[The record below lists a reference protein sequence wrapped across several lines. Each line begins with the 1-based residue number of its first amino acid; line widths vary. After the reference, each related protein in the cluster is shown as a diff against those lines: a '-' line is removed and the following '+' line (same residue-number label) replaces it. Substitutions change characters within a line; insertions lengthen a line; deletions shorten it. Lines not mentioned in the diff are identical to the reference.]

1 MKSSYK
7 MFKKQT
13 NTKYFVN
20 GMIIK
25 VTPVTPV
32 TLFRFF
38 TEQPRHQ
45 KQQHDISKGAN
56 SWIYTYV
63 GGNSCNL
70 ENNVGL

>member
-1 MKSSYK
+1 

-13 NTKYFVN
+13 NTKYFIKEI
-20 GMIIK
+20 IIK
-25 VTPVTPV
+25 MTPVTPV
-32 TLFRFF
+32 TLFHFY
-38 TEQPRHQ
+38 TEQPQHK
-45 KQQHDISKGAN
+45 KQQHDISKGGN